1 MRHQHHEDQTL
12 KDIEAGRFR
21 DCYLVYNRKSSD
33 DTDNQKN
40 SIKYQRGENVRFAL
54 RERLQIA
61 ALTVEGFAT
70 DGVISERHSG
80 FKEDLELMFGESNFV
95 QYRVERPKFH
105 RLVQLLS
112 RGYFKGVI
120 ILCWDRA
127 SRNKGDDTILRKLMK
142 AGVDIRFT
150 LARYDNTSAG
160 ALHMDID
167 GMFAEHHSRVTSEKV
182 RITKRALRERG
193 VCTFRAPVGYL
204 NLGNMYEKP
213 IDPERAP
220 IVRKLFE
227 FAAAGD
233 LSLVDLARW
242 ATDQGF
248 TMPPMRRRRT
258 GEEILAEEDDDVRL
272 SIQPVARKPT
282 FTTIQKI
289 LTNPFYTGRF
299 IGNDGVLVKSISH
312 EPLIS
317 EELFNRVQRQL
328 RAKQRNPHYILPKE
342 MPLRRLVACAG
353 CGRKYSPYVKK
364 GIVYY
369 SPRCNGE
376 CTNPLKSVNFA
387 FIASKVGTLL
397 EQLSFTEDECAEID
411 ARVTTDIALL
421 ETGRLRDMDGNA
433 RRKKKVREDLA
444 YLEENRLTLLRTGA
458 YSPESLVETERGLAL
473 QLETLKQEEDASD
486 MAIRETVED
495 AVKLSELLKDVATT
509 YYSANPS
516 EKERII
522 RIVFS
527 ELKLSEN
534 TLEYKCR
541 NGMQALEGLFR
552 PSGCPN
558 GWPFELLRHREAIR
572 RSINEL
578 TAFVAAAANDNEG
591 QRLKRSAG

>member
-1 MRHQHHEDQTL
+1 MRQEHHEGKTL
-12 KDIEAGRFR
+12 KDIEAGKYR
-21 DCYLVYNRKSSD
+21 DCYLIYNRKSSD

-40 SIKYQRGENVRFAL
+40 SIKYQRTENVRFAL
-54 RERLQIA
+54 REKLRIA
-61 ALTVEGFAT
+61 PVTVEGFAT
-70 DGVISERHSG
+70 DGIISERHSG
-80 FKEDLELMFGESNFV
+80 FKEDLELTFGESNFV

-105 RLVQLLS
+105 RVVQLLS
-112 RGYFKGVI
+112 RGYLKGVI

-142 AGVDIRFT
+142 GGVDIRFT

-182 RITKRALRERG
+182 RMTNRALRDRG
-193 VCTFRAPVGYL
+193 ICTFKAPVGYL

-220 IVRKLFE
+220 IVRQLFE
-227 FAAAGD
+227 LAAAGEW
-233 LSLVDLARW
+233 SLVDLARW

-248 TMPPMRRRRT
+248 TMPPVRRRRT
-258 GEEILAEEDDDVRL
+258 DEEILAEEDDDIRL
-272 SIQPVARKPT
+272 SIQPIARKPT

-299 IGNDGVLVKSISH
+299 VGNDGVLVRSISH

-317 EELFNRVQRQL
+317 EDLFNRVQRQL

-342 MPLRRLVACAG
+342 LPLRRLVACAG

-364 GIVYY
+364 RIVYY
-369 SPRCNGE
+369 SPRCDGD

-387 FIASKVGTLL
+387 FIASKVGSLL
-397 EQLSFTEDECAEID
+397 ERLSFTEDECAEID
-411 ARVTTDIALL
+411 ARATTDIALL
-421 ETGRLRDMDGNA
+421 EMGRLHDMDENT
-433 RRKKKVREDLA
+433 RRKKKAREDLA

-458 YSPESLVETERGLAL
+458 YTPEGLVKAERELAL
-473 QLETLKQEEDASD
+473 QLETLKHEEDASD
-486 MAIRETVED
+486 IAIRETVED

-509 YYSANPS
+509 YYSANPN

-527 ELKLSEN
+527 ELRLSEK

-541 NGMQALEGLFR
+541 NGLQALEGRFR

-558 GWPFELLRHREAIR
+558 GWPFELLRHRGAIR
-572 RSINEL
+572 RSIHEL
-578 TAFVAAAANDNEG
+578 TAFVAAAANDNDNEG
-591 QRLKRSAG
+591 KEAA